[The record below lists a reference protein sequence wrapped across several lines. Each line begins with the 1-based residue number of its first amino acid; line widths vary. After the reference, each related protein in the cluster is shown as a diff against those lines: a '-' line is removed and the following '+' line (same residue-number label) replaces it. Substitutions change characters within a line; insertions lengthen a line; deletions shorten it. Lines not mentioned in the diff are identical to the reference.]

1 MFGWSDM
8 PKLLFSFLIVIPL
21 VSVIHQ
27 LEHSLMAIILGG
39 RIDFTI
45 GQGRTIF
52 RWKKIKIK
60 SIYFLHSFCIYEKLK
75 YDNRFTHA
83 CVYAGGTIANLASIL
98 LVYGLIMW
106 GVLSKNL
113 FSYQFVY
120 FSIYYIVFSLLPFEY
135 SEYSETSLSDGR
147 AIYDALRYG
156 KITCNPD

>member
-27 LEHSLMAIILGG
+27 LGHSLMAIILGG
-39 RIDFTI
+39 RVDFTI
-45 GQGRTIF
+45 GQGKTIF
-52 RWKKIKIK
+52 KWKKIKIK

-98 LVYGLIMW
+98 LVYGLIML

-135 SEYSETSLSDGR
+135 SETSLSDGR
-147 AIYDALRYG
+147 AIYDALSYG

>member
-21 VSVIHQ
+21 VCVIHQ
-27 LEHSLMAIILGG
+27 LGHSLMAIILGG
-39 RIDFTI
+39 RVDFTV

-135 SEYSETSLSDGR
+135 SETSLSDGR

>member
-27 LEHSLMAIILGG
+27 LGHSLMAIILGG
-39 RIDFTI
+39 RVDFTI
-45 GQGRTIF
+45 GQGKMIF
-52 RWKKIKIK
+52 KWKKIKIK

-98 LVYGLIMW
+98 LVYGLIML

-135 SEYSETSLSDGR
+135 SETSLSDGR

>member
-27 LEHSLMAIILGG
+27 LGHSLMAIILGG
-39 RIDFTI
+39 KVDFTI

-75 YDNRFTHA
+75 YDNHFTHA
-83 CVYAGGTIANLASIL
+83 CVYAGGTVANVASIL
-98 LVYGLIMW
+98 LVYGLIML

-135 SEYSETSLSDGR
+135 SETSLSDGR

>member
-27 LEHSLMAIILGG
+27 LGHSLMAIILGG
-39 RIDFTI
+39 RVDFTV

-98 LVYGLIMW
+98 LVYGLIIW

-135 SEYSETSLSDGR
+135 SETSLSDGR

>member
-1 MFGWSDM
+1 M

-27 LEHSLMAIILGG
+27 LGHSLMAIILGG
-39 RIDFTI
+39 RVDFTI
-45 GQGRTIF
+45 GQGKTIF
-52 RWKKIKIK
+52 KWKKIKIK

-98 LVYGLIMW
+98 LVYGLIML

-135 SEYSETSLSDGR
+135 SETSLSDGR

>member
-27 LEHSLMAIILGG
+27 LGHSLMAIILGG
-39 RIDFTI
+39 RVDFTI

-135 SEYSETSLSDGR
+135 SETSLSDGR

>member
-27 LEHSLMAIILGG
+27 LGHSLMAIILGG
-39 RIDFTI
+39 RVDFTI
-45 GQGRTIF
+45 GQGKTIF
-52 RWKKIKIK
+52 KWKKIKIK

-98 LVYGLIMW
+98 LVYGLIML

-135 SEYSETSLSDGR
+135 SETSFSDGR

>member
-27 LEHSLMAIILGG
+27 LGHSLMAIILGG
-39 RIDFTI
+39 KVDFTI

-83 CVYAGGTIANLASIL
+83 CVYAGGTVANLTSIL

-106 GVLSKNL
+106 GVFSKNL

-135 SEYSETSLSDGR
+135 SETSLSDGR

>member
-27 LEHSLMAIILGG
+27 LGHSLMAIILGG
-39 RIDFTI
+39 KVDFTI
-45 GQGRTIF
+45 GQGRTIV

-98 LVYGLIMW
+98 LVYSLIML

-135 SEYSETSLSDGR
+135 SETSLSDGR

>member
-21 VSVIHQ
+21 VSIIHQ
-27 LEHSLMAIILGG
+27 LGHSLMAIILGG
-39 RIDFTI
+39 SVDFTI

-98 LVYGLIMW
+98 LVYGLIVL

-120 FSIYYIVFSLLPFEY
+120 FSLYYIVFSLLPFEY
-135 SEYSETSLSDGR
+135 SETSLGDGR

>member
-27 LEHSLMAIILGG
+27 LGHSLMAIILGG
-39 RIDFTI
+39 RVDFTI

-75 YDNRFTHA
+75 YDNRFTHV

-135 SEYSETSLSDGR
+135 SETSLSDGR

>member
-1 MFGWSDM
+1 M

-27 LEHSLMAIILGG
+27 LGHSLMAIILGG
-39 RIDFTI
+39 KVDFTI
-45 GQGRTIF
+45 GQGKTIF

-98 LVYGLIMW
+98 LVYGLIML

-135 SEYSETSLSDGR
+135 SETSLSDGR

>member
-27 LEHSLMAIILGG
+27 LGHSLMAIILGG
-39 RIDFTI
+39 RVDFTI

-83 CVYAGGTIANLASIL
+83 CVYAGGTIANLASVL

-120 FSIYYIVFSLLPFEY
+120 FSLYYIVFSLLPF
-135 SEYSETSLSDGR
+135 EYSETSLSDGR

>member
-27 LEHSLMAIILGG
+27 LGHSLMAIILGG
-39 RIDFTI
+39 RVDFTI

-75 YDNRFTHA
+75 YDNWFTHA
-83 CVYAGGTIANLASIL
+83 CVYAGGTIANVASIL
-98 LVYGLIMW
+98 LVYGLIML

-120 FSIYYIVFSLLPFEY
+120 FSLYYIVFSLLPF
-135 SEYSETSLSDGR
+135 EYSETSLSDGR

>member
-1 MFGWSDM
+1 MLGWSDM

-27 LEHSLMAIILGG
+27 LGHSLMAIILGG

-135 SEYSETSLSDGR
+135 SETSLSDGR

>member
-27 LEHSLMAIILGG
+27 LGHSLMAIILGG
-39 RIDFTI
+39 RVDFTI
-45 GQGRTIF
+45 GQGKTIF
-52 RWKKIKIK
+52 KWKKIKIK

-83 CVYAGGTIANLASIL
+83 CVYAGGTIANLASIIL
-98 LVYGLIMW
+98 MYGLIMW

-135 SEYSETSLSDGR
+135 SETSLSDGR

>member
-27 LEHSLMAIILGG
+27 LGHSLMAIILGG

-98 LVYGLIMW
+98 FVYGLIMW

-135 SEYSETSLSDGR
+135 SETSLSDGR